1 MKKIIAFV
9 GIVLLLGAYV
19 TPSVAA
25 VADANVVVVSLDD
38 DPKND
43 KKKSDCKS
51 SCETKCAGKE
61 TAQKEGK
68 ACDSKSKKA
77 KKEQK
82 RSTAAAAEEKR

>member
-1 MKKIIAFV
+1 MKKFIAFI
-9 GIVLLLGAYV
+9 GILLLLGAYV
-19 TPSVAA
+19 TPAVAA

-38 DPKND
+38 DPKKD
-43 KKKSDCKS
+43 KKKADCKS

-77 KKEQK
+77 AKEEK
-82 RSTAAAAEEKR
+82 RSTTASAEEKK